1 MIVVMR
7 VGATEK
13 DVAGVVHRIE
23 SAGLKAHLSHGTE
36 RTIVGVIGQIFPELQ
51 DMLEMLPGVE
61 EVIRVSKP
69 YKLASREFH
78 PADTII
84 NVGGVSIG
92 GKEVVVMAGPC
103 AIESEE
109 QVIET
114 ARAVKAAG
122 ATILRGGA
130 YKPST
135 SPYSFRG
142 LGRAGL
148 ELLAKAREETGLPV
162 ITEVMTPE
170 DVELVAEYADI
181 LQIGARNMQNF
192 NLLVEVGKAN
202 KPVMLKRGLSAT
214 IQEWLLAAEY
224 ILAQGNS
231 QLMLCE
237 RGIRTFETYTR
248 NTFDVSSIPIIEK
261 VSHLPIIAD
270 PSHGTGKW
278 YLVTPMALAAVAAGA
293 DGIMVEVH
301 PNPDSAL
308 KDGAQSLTFD
318 NFSHLMAQLRPVVEA
333 VGRHLAAPTD
343 KRTPA
348 KKQ

>member
-7 VGATEK
+7 VGSTEK
-13 DVAGVVHRIE
+13 EVARVVDRIE
-23 SAGLKAHLSHGTE
+23 KAGLKAHLSKGTE
-36 RTIVGVIGQIFPELQ
+36 RTIVGVIGQIFPELR

-61 EVIRVSKP
+61 EVISVSKP

-78 PADTII
+78 PLDTII
-84 NVGGVSIG
+84 DISGTTIG
-92 GKEVVVMAGPC
+92 GKEIVVMAGPC

-109 QVIET
+109 QLIET
-114 ARAVKAAG
+114 AKAVKAAG

-135 SPYSFRG
+135 SPYHFRG
-142 LGRAGL
+142 LGKTGL
-148 ELLAKAREETGLPV
+148 ELLAQARKETGLPV
-162 ITEVMTPE
+162 ITEVMSPE
-170 DVELVAEYADI
+170 EVELVAKYADI

-192 NLLVEVGKAN
+192 NLLVEVGKVN

-224 ILAQGNS
+224 ILAQGNN

-248 NTFDVSSIPIIEK
+248 NTFDLSAIPIIEK

-318 NFSHLMAQLRPVVEA
+318 NFRQLMTQLGEIAKA
-333 VGRHLAAPTD
+333 VGRPLAKPSIETL
-343 KRTPA
+343 PPPG
-348 KKQ
+348 